1 MANIAA
7 DAWQIALTIAPQMH
21 PQIADEAARAMI
33 ALLKGPAAAPVYKA
47 KGMEQR

>member
-33 ALLKGPAAAPVYKA
+33 GDPNRVMVAI
-47 KGMEQR
+47 